1 MEKMK
6 TPNQNYFNNLQTLWQ
21 SQSMPSPPPP
31 PSPAVSPLRFA
42 ALIVVVFIL
51 SNVSFH
57 LAPVSDISAINHSS
71 LSSYT
76 EVNATLTHTLIHL

>member
-21 SQSMPSPPPP
+21 SQSMLSPPPP
-31 PSPAVSPLRFA
+31 PPAVSPLRFA

-57 LAPVSDISAINHSS
+57 VAPVSDISAINHSS

-76 EVNATLTHTLIHL
+76 EVNATLTDTLIYL